1 MPTKIYILSRAHYFV
16 QIKYVP
22 HTNNSAAPQDQ
33 QCPLGG
39 APHSLE
45 IPASGR
51 GVTLLVFVVC
61 CREWRISHALS
72 HHLYTN
78 SLLDLEL
85 ALFEPMMQWVPC
97 RTKSVVVR
105 YVSWLYSF
113 IIYAILFHGNI
124 GIR

>member
-1 MPTKIYILSRAHYFV
+1 MPTKIYIYL
-16 QIKYVP
+16 VP
-22 HTNNSAAPQDQ
+22 IILFKISMYLIQTTLPPHRTNSA
-33 QCPLGG
+33 PLGG
-39 APHSLE
+39 APHNLG

-51 GVTLLVFVVC
+51 GVTLLVCVVC
-61 CREWRISHALS
+61 YREWRISHALS